1 MWPVPLTRPPAI
13 KERSLGLTA
22 LALRNLWS
30 EVDKDRMKFT
40 SPSLVSMGAIL
51 NVRHGCPNRSHA
63 SERSGTGALTLSGDV
78 ARTSQC

>member
-30 EVDKDRMKFT
+30 EVDKDRMKFMGKVV
-40 SPSLVSMGAIL
+40 SSLVRIKERVD
-51 NVRHGCPNRSHA
+51 VRHGCPNASHVSDRS
-63 SERSGTGALTLSGDV
+63 EPAL
-78 ARTSQC
+78 